1 MGPDFDAIQP
11 DKYTQTK
18 KMMIQKIRVEEV

>member
-11 DKYTQTK
+11 DKYIQTK
-18 KMMIQKIRVEEV
+18 KMMIQKMRAEEV